1 MDIRC
6 SVCGEPYEA
15 AHLDMLPW
23 EAKLFNQGAGCPCC
37 EGVKP
42 ASVVEDDAWIDG
54 LQDRLLNGLDD
65 YGQQDLLIADPDG
78 AHRPKWERPADEEVW
93 RCDGCGVQVM
103 RSADDGE
110 IYTKG
115 DYHICRELDHAKE
128 YDPVL
133 ERDGYK
139 YCHACVV
146 SCDNCGEQYVD
157 GDDCTYTIPDGSY
170 QVKHA
175 CCEECLSALESED
188 FEESW
193 DNWGRRE
200 LVDELSRH
208 HGLTDNA
215 KDLLDDVDSDVLRDW
230 WMNNANEPYF
240 MESDGVNIPIRAY
253 ADKMTRSELAKML
266 WDVRSHRNQPIQG
279 EPS

>member
-6 SVCGEPYEA
+6 SVCGEPHEA
-15 AHLDMLPW
+15 DHLDMLPW

-42 ASVVEDDAWIDG
+42 ANVVEDDAWIDG

-65 YGQQDLLIADPDG
+65 YGQQDLLIADPEG

-103 RSADDGE
+103 RNADDGE

-115 DYHICRELDHAKE
+115 DYHICRELDHAEE

-146 SCDNCGEQYVD
+146 SCDNCGEQYVED
-157 GDDCTYTIPDGSY
+157 DDCTYTIPDGY
-170 QVKHA
+170 CQVKHA
-175 CCEECLSALESED
+175 CCEECFSALEYEG

-193 DNWGRRE
+193 DSWGRRE

-215 KDLLDDVDSDVLRDW
+215 KDLLDDVDSDVLREW
-230 WMNNANEPYF
+230 WMHNANEPYF
-240 MESDGVNIPIRAY
+240 MESGGVNIPIRAY
-253 ADKMTRSELAKML
+253 ANRMARSELAKML
-266 WDVRSHRNQPIQG
+266 YEARHKRQG
-279 EPS
+279 ATS